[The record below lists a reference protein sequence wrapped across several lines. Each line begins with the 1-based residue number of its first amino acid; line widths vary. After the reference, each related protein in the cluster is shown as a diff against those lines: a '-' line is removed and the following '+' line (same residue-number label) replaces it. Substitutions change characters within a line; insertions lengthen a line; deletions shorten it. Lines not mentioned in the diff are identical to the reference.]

1 MDYNI
6 ESLIAKVDRGRL
18 KQLTLDFVKIPSP
31 TLHEKEF
38 SEYYADLLKS
48 MGIDVELDYEFPNS
62 PSVIARIKGHEP
74 GPTIQF
80 DGHTDTIPTVH
91 PEPYC
96 EGDIIYGRGTADMK
110 SSLAAI
116 AEMARVF
123 VESSA
128 QFKGEILITV
138 HGLHEAPWG
147 KNETLR
153 SLIEKKIFGDAA
165 VVGELGGTFLPIVG
179 KGLTIFE
186 FIITR
191 EGPVLHETMVSPDIV
206 NPIWA
211 GHRLLEILR
220 DKVAPLTQ
228 EFYEY
233 VGPDS
238 LFIGIFESGDFYN
251 RVTQKCRIVGTRRHT
266 PKRTVDDVR
275 SELEAVAQQ
284 MQQEMKVKVVLNL
297 QRMEEAFQLSKD
309 EKIVK
314 AIRQAYLEVT
324 GKDLPYGG
332 TSTIANGTHLLQW
345 AKVPSVC
352 HAVNSTTAHADLEFV
367 HLEDIVRAT
376 EVYIATAVNFLNY

>member
-6 ESLIAKVDRGRL
+6 ESFIAKVDRGRL

-31 TLHEKEF
+31 TLHEKVF
-38 SEYYADLLKS
+38 SEYYADLLRS
-48 MGIDVELDYEFPNS
+48 MKIDVELDYQFPDS
-62 PSVIARIKGHEP
+62 PSVIARIKGQKP

-91 PEPYC
+91 PEPCC

-128 QFKGEILITV
+128 KFKGEILITV

-147 KNETLR
+147 KNETLH

-220 DKVAPLTQ
+220 NKVAPLTQ

-266 PKRTVDDVR
+266 PKRTVNDVR
-275 SELEAVAQQ
+275 NELESVAQQ
-284 MQQEMKVKVVLNL
+284 IQQEMNVKVVLNL
-297 QRMEEAFQLSKD
+297 QRREEAFQLSKD

-314 AIRQAYLEVT
+314 AIRKAYLGVT
-324 GKDLPYGG
+324 GKELPYGG
-332 TSTIANGTHLLQW
+332 TSTIANGTHLIQW

-376 EVYIATAVNFLNY
+376 KVYIATALNFLNY